1 MRPYPYGYA
10 ANEGG
15 SGGLGG
21 GGGCPSAVSHGPGG
35 GGGGWPSAVIL
46 GLTRPTA
53 TPTATEP
60 TANRLLTNNRLIVRF
75 ICFSHSVN

>member
-1 MRPYPYGYA
+1 MRPRPTGYA

-15 SGGLGG
+15 SGGFGG
-21 GGGCPSAVSHGPGG
+21 GGGTPSAV
-35 GGGGWPSAVIL
+35 VL

-75 ICFSHSVN
+75 ICFLRFNELGRAGEGVAQLDDA